1 MTTEGSR
8 NILVADDSI
17 FFRSKLNDIL
27 LMAGHKVQFAND
39 GNEAVEAVKTSA
51 DRIDL
56 LILDLQM
63 PELDGFGVLKWI
75 KDNGHGGRFPILVM
89 TGTDEAANILEKLRE
104 LGASGYMS
112 KDLSP
117 EQIII
122 RINKILF
129 P

>member
-1 MTTEGSR
+1 MTAEGSK

-27 LMAGHKVQFAND
+27 LVAGHKVMLADD
-39 GNEAVEAVKTSA
+39 GKQAVQAVKTNA

-56 LILDLQM
+56 LILDIEM
-63 PELDGFGVLKWI
+63 PELDGFGVLEWI
-75 KDNGHGGRFPILVM
+75 KNNGHGGRFPILVM
-89 TGTDEAANILEKLRE
+89 TGAHEAADILGKLKE

-117 EQIII
+117 EQITI

>member
-1 MTTEGSR
+1 MTAEGSK

-27 LMAGHKVQFAND
+27 LVAGHKVMLVND
-39 GNEAVEAVKTSA
+39 GKEAVEAIKTNA

-56 LILDLQM
+56 LILDIQM
-63 PELDGFGVLKWI
+63 PELDGFGVLEWLKN
-75 KDNGHGGRFPILVM
+75 NGHEGRFPILVM
-89 TGTDEAANILEKLRE
+89 TGEYEATDILEKLRD

-117 EQIII
+117 EQITI
-122 RINKILF
+122 RINKVLF

>member
-1 MTTEGSR
+1 MTAEGSK

-27 LMAGHKVQFAND
+27 LVAGHKVMLVDD
-39 GNEAVEAVKTSA
+39 GKQAVQAIKTNA

-56 LILDLQM
+56 LILDIEM
-63 PELDGFGVLKWI
+63 PELDGFGVLEWLKN
-75 KDNGHGGRFPILVM
+75 NGHEGRFPILVM
-89 TGTDEAANILEKLRE
+89 TGAHEATDILGKLRE

-117 EQIII
+117 EQITI